1 MNKLSNFQKKL
12 KRCQFE
18 CNENCPSAFMRN
30 TALVLLL
37 SLMFLATTSLG
48 AQTID
53 KDTSGARLTMN
64 FKDADILNVLRMLS
78 KQNHLNL
85 VASNDVK
92 GKVTVHFSEVSL
104 DDALETILKANGYDY
119 YIEKDIIFVKP
130 IDTDRNTS
138 VTTKVYDLKYVDA
151 LDMKETLTPF
161 LTKKGKMEALSRTR
175 NGLSEEKRSNLLIVS
190 DASFRMAVFDSVIS
204 QLDVQLDQL
213 MIEVRMYETTLGDDQ
228 KVGVGLPQAITA
240 STVDARNPDDPT
252 SKTDY
257 TAIMPLAD
265 KLQNVIMGKL
275 TVDKLIVSLNFLKTQ
290 TNSKLLSNPK
300 ILTMDNQ
307 KAEISVGTTIP
318 IQTISRSASGDI
330 ITFTDKNI
338 NVTIRVTP
346 KINPDSMITLLI
358 EPIIEDIIGYTGT
371 GDNRQPIIS
380 RRYAKTQV
388 MVKNE
393 ESIVLGGLL
402 KEVEVETINK
412 VWLLGD
418 IPLLGKLFTNK
429 AKEKKKTDLL
439 IFITPHVISK
449 NGI

>member
-1 MNKLSNFQKKL
+1 MKTHYNHYSHVTRFVA
-12 KRCQFE
+12 
-18 CNENCPSAFMRN
+18 AF
-30 TALVLLL
+30 AII
-37 SLMFLATTSLG
+37 LMFGVSTPLN
-48 AQTID
+48 AQ
-53 KDTSGARLTMN
+53 DTLSPKLTMN

-92 GKVTVHFSEVSL
+92 GKVTVHFNNVSL

-119 YIEKDIIFVKP
+119 YIEKDIIFVKS
-130 IDTDRNTS
+130 IDSDRNAS
-138 VTTKVYDLKYVDA
+138 LETKVYDLKYIDA
-151 LDMKETLTPF
+151 LDIKETLTPF
-161 LTKKGKMEALSRTR
+161 LSKKGKMEALSRTR
-175 NGLSEEKRSNLLIVS
+175 NGLSEEKRSNLLVVS
-190 DASFRMAVFDSVIS
+190 DIAFRMSVFDSVINRLDL
-204 QLDVQLDQL
+204 QLSQL

-252 SKTDY
+252 TLTNY

-265 KLQNVIMGKL
+265 RLQNVVMGKL
-275 TVDKLIVSLNFLKTQ
+275 TVDKLMFSLNFLKTQ

-358 EPIIEDIIGYTGT
+358 EPTIEDIIGYTGS

-388 MVKNE
+388 MVKND

-402 KEVEVETINK
+402 KETEVETISK

-418 IPLLGKLFTNK
+418 IPLLGKLFTSK
-429 AKEKKKTDLL
+429 GKEKKKTDLL
-439 IFITPHVISK
+439 IFITPHVLK
-449 NGI
+449 PNGI

>member
-1 MNKLSNFQKKL
+1 MKTKP
-12 KRCQFE
+12 
-18 CNENCPSAFMRN
+18 PSAIKHIMIACLI
-30 TALVLLL
+30 TVIL
-37 SLMFLATTSLG
+37 SLAPAVKGQS
-48 AQTID
+48 ID
-53 KDTSGARLTMN
+53 KDSSGAKLTMN

-130 IDTDRNTS
+130 IDSDRNTS
-138 VTTKVYDLKYVDA
+138 VVTKVYDLNYVDA
-151 LDMKETLTPF
+151 NDIKETLTPF

-175 NGLSEEKRSNLLIVS
+175 NGLSEEKRSNMLIVS
-190 DASFRMAVFDSVIS
+190 DMGFRMTVFDSVIS
-204 QLDVQLDQL
+204 QLDVPLDQL
-213 MIEVRMYETTLGDDQ
+213 MIEVRMYETTLGKDQ
-228 KVGVGLPQAITA
+228 NVGVGLPQAVTA
-240 STVDARNPDDPT
+240 STVDARNPDDPAT
-252 SKTDY
+252 LTNYS
-257 TAIMPLAD
+257 AIMPLAD

-275 TVDKLIVSLNFLKTQ
+275 TVDKLMFSLNFLKTQ

-318 IQTISRSASGDI
+318 IQTISRGAAGDI

-388 MVKNE
+388 MVKND

-402 KEVEVETINK
+402 KETEVETTSK

-418 IPLLGKLFTNK
+418 IPFLGKLFTNK
-429 AKEKKKTDLL
+429 GKEKKKTDLL
-439 IFITPHVISK
+439 IFITPHVLAK
-449 NGI
+449 NTI

>member
-1 MNKLSNFQKKL
+1 MKKSHSIFTGIKNITAICALGLMLSAV
-12 KRCQFE
+12 
-18 CNENCPSAFMRN
+18 PSLRGQAF
-30 TALVLLL
+30 
-37 SLMFLATTSLG
+37 
-48 AQTID
+48 D
-53 KDTSGARLTMN
+53 KDSSGAKLTMN

-92 GKVTVHFSEVSL
+92 GKVTVHFNDVSL
-104 DDALETILKANGYDY
+104 EDALETILKANGYDY

-130 IDTDRNTS
+130 IDSDRGTS
-138 VTTKVYDLKYVDA
+138 VETKVYDLKYVDA

-161 LTKKGKMEALSRTR
+161 LSKKGKMEALSRTR
-175 NGLSEEKRSNLLIVS
+175 NGLSEEKRSNLLVVS
-190 DASFRMAVFDSVIS
+190 DVSFRMAVFDSVIS
-204 QLDVQLDQL
+204 QLDLQLSQL
-213 MIEVRMYETTLGDDQ
+213 MIEIRMYETTLGDDQ

-240 STVDARNPDDPT
+240 STVDARNPDDPAT
-252 SKTDY
+252 LTNY

-275 TVDKLIVSLNFLKTQ
+275 TVDKLMVSLNFLKTQ

-358 EPIIEDIIGYTGT
+358 EPTIEDIIGYTGS

-402 KEVEVETINK
+402 KETEVETISK

-429 AKEKKKTDLL
+429 GKEKKKTDLL
-439 IFITPHVISK
+439 IFITPHIIVK
-449 NGI
+449 NSI

>member
-1 MNKLSNFQKKL
+1 MKINLNNHPLVKLTISI
-12 KRCQFE
+12 
-18 CNENCPSAFMRN
+18 
-30 TALVLLL
+30 ALI
-37 SLMFLATTSLG
+37 SLMLQSTPALMGQASDNDSTGS
-48 AQTID
+48 
-53 KDTSGARLTMN
+53 RLTMN

-78 KQNHLNL
+78 KQHHLNL

-92 GKVTVHFSEVSL
+92 GKVTVHFSDVSL

-130 IDTDRNTS
+130 IETDRNTS
-138 VTTKVYDLKYVDA
+138 VSMKVYDLKYVDA

-161 LTKKGKMEALSRTR
+161 LTKKGRMEALSRTR
-175 NGLSEEKRSNLLIVS
+175 NGLSEEKRSNLLVVS
-190 DASFRMAVFDSVIS
+190 DVAFRMAVFDSIIN
-204 QLDVQLDQL
+204 QLDLQLNQL

-240 STVDARNPDDPT
+240 STVDARNPDDPAT
-252 SKTDY
+252 LTNYS
-257 TAIMPLAD
+257 AIMPLAD

-275 TVDKLIVSLNFLKTQ
+275 TVDKLMVSLNFLKTQ

-318 IQTISRSASGDI
+318 IQTISRSAAGDI

-371 GDNRQPIIS
+371 GENRQPIIS

-388 MVKNE
+388 MVKNN

-402 KEVEVETINK
+402 KETEVETISK

-429 AKEKKKTDLL
+429 GKEKKKTDLL
-439 IFITPHVISK
+439 IFITPHVLTT